1 MIWPSQRI
9 FFHVQPLLLISEC
22 WLFDE
27 PSYQYEVEVLYLY
40 AIMVMVVGGVAS
52 CGDCAVVDEGEQTGA
67 VMKAGFGSRA
77 SVCVLTVNL

>member
-1 MIWPSQRI
+1 MQS
-9 FFHVQPLLLISEC
+9 LLLIFQC

-40 AIMVMVVGGVAS
+40 AIMKKLVQWVVGGVAS

-67 VMKAGFGSRA
+67 VLKAGFGSRA